1 MTYYYVFENNEITPI
16 YSVDCSIDRVRMIIY
31 DTLMGRSKYTDQY
44 SIYRSK
50 KRLSKYYIGK
60 AGRDSSKVKVKR
72 VVWQSK
78 KSPYWY
84 AYIHHDG
91 KLYNE

>member
-1 MTYYYVFENNEITPI
+1 MTYYYVFKNSETTPI
-16 YSVDCSIDRVRMIIY
+16 YSVDCDIDRVRMIIY
-31 DTLMGRSKYTDQY
+31 DTLMGRSKSTDQY

-60 AGRDSSKVKVKR
+60 AGRDSNKVKR

-84 AYIHHDG
+84 AYIHRDG